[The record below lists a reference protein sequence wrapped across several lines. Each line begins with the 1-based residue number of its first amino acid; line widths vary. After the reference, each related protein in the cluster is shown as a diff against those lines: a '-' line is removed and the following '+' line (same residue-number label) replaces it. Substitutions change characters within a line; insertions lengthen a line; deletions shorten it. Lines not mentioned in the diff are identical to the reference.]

1 MAYGNMLR
9 QIRVEKEMTL
19 RELSTRTDIDNAY
32 LSRVE
37 RETIKPPQDD
47 ELLDAINIA
56 LELDTKQSQKMK
68 DQASIDNKKF
78 PTDIAEQIHKVDGFP
93 MFLRTVSNK
102 KLTNEKLQ
110 ELIKFIN
117 ERY

>member
-1 MAYGNMLR
+1 MGYGSKIR

-19 RELSTRTDIDNAY
+19 RELSTRSDIDNAY

-37 RETIKPPQDD
+37 RETIKPPQDV
-47 ELLDAINIA
+47 ELLDAINSA
-56 LELDTKQSQKMK
+56 LELEENQAQELK
-68 DQASIDNKKF
+68 DQAAVDNEKF
-78 PTDIAEQIHKVDGFP
+78 PTDIANQINKVDGFP
-93 MFLRTVSNK
+93 LFLRTVSNK
-102 KLTNEKLQ
+102 KLTNEELQ